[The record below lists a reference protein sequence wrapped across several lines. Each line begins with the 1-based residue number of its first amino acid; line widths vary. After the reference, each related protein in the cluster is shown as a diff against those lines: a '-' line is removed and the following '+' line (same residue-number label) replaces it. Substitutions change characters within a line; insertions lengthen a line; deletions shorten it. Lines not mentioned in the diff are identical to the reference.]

1 MKYHF
6 EFVVPNGASEVDLQ
20 MPTTPMYIEGDTY
33 SGRCKVWLKY
43 ASMPEEDA
51 KGFLSVIGNIGA
63 GLELTTPAINRYTL
77 NVDGGTAGQE
87 FLNNQ
92 QTMARFCLPLN
103 NETIIYDDF
112 DLQYTFGGAIIDTNN
127 AGTILG
133 AYPFYQS
140 VQTDAAGAIFIRK
153 EMDLVA
159 RAGVKNAADNFGGG
173 GVGAAV
179 QQETPFISLA
189 PTLTPPANNALGTI
203 IERGGANGTAA
214 PNLYPNLHWLDG
226 RNGIFGNLNKRVTM
240 KLSSTRPSDGGDRG
254 VAYCYDNQNLND
266 SNCLIIG
273 SPWGSRLKAKVF
285 QKSQANNMANNNNP
299 VVMVGVARFEI
310 VIEPMVNDDP
320 VEVRV

>member
-20 MPTTPMYIEGDTY
+20 MPTAPMYIEGDTY

-43 ASMPEEDA
+43 ASMPEADA
-51 KGFLSVIGNIGA
+51 KSFLSVIGNIGA
-63 GLELTTPAINRYTL
+63 GLELTTPAINRFTL
-77 NVDGGTAGQE
+77 NVDGGQANQL

-92 QTMARFCLPLN
+92 QSMARFCLPLN
-103 NETIIYDDF
+103 NETLIYDDF

-140 VQTDAAGAIFIRK
+140 IQTDAAGTIFIRK

-159 RAGVKNAADNFGGG
+159 RSFAAGGADGGS
-173 GVGAAV
+173 VDAAV
-179 QQETPFISLA
+179 NQETPFISIA

-203 IERGGANGTAA
+203 IERGGADGSAGA
-214 PNLYPNLHWLDG
+214 NLYPNLHWLDG
-226 RNGIFGNLNKRVTM
+226 RNAIFGNLNKRVTM
-240 KLSSTRPSDGGDRG
+240 KLSGTRPSDGAARG

-273 SPWGSRLKAKVF
+273 SPWGNRLKAKIF
-285 QKSQANNMANNNNP
+285 QKSQANNMANNNDP
-299 VVMVGVARFEI
+299 VVMVGVGRFEI
-310 VIEPMVNDDP
+310 VIEPMINDDP
-320 VEVRV
+320 VEVGV

>member
-6 EFVVPNGASEVDLQ
+6 EFVVPNGESEVELQ
-20 MPTTPMYIEGDTY
+20 MPTAPMYIEGNTY
-33 SGRCKVWLKY
+33 NGRCKVWLKY
-43 ASMPEEDA
+43 ASLPEDDA
-51 KGFLSVIGNIGA
+51 KAFLSVIGNIGA
-63 GLELTTPAINRYTL
+63 GLELTTPAINRFTL
-77 NVDGGTAGQE
+77 NVDGGTASQE

-112 DLQYTFGGAIIDTNN
+112 DLQYTFGGALIDTNN

-140 VQTDAAGAIFIRK
+140 VQTDAAGTIFIRT
-153 EMDLVA
+153 EMDLVERTYA
-159 RAGVKNAADNFGGG
+159 AGGADGG
-173 GVGAAV
+173 AV
-179 QQETPFISLA
+179 DAVIQETPFFSLA
-189 PTLTPPANNALGTI
+189 PTLTPPASNALGVI
-203 IERGGANGTAA
+203 IERGGVDGTTGA
-214 PNLYPNLHWLDG
+214 NLYPNLHWLDG
-226 RNGIFGNLNKRVTM
+226 RNGIFGDLTKRVTM
-240 KLSSTRPSDGGDRG
+240 KLAATRPSDGGDRG

-266 SNCLIIG
+266 GNCLIIG

-285 QKSQANNMANNNNP
+285 QKSQAANMANNNDP

-320 VEVRV
+320 IEVRV